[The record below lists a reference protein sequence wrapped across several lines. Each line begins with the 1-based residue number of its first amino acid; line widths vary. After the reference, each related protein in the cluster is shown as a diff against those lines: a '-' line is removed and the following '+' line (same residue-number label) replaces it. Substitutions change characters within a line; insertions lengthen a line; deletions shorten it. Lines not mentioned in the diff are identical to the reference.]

1 MKPEKFIL
9 YNKYK
14 NINFPN
20 KEFIYIG
27 YNKKN
32 KEYWFLSNNNHEG
45 RFALLRVIEELDLNL
60 KEVLFKLNFEYN
72 NDFFQNHYWLSFKDV
87 NNFKPLLNDKLK
99 NILNR

>member
-1 MKPEKFIL
+1 MKPEQLKI
-9 YNKYK
+9 YNIYK

-32 KEYWFLSNNNHEG
+32 KDYWFLSSNYGDEY
-45 RFALLRVIEELDLNL
+45 ALLCVIEELDLNL
-60 KEVLFKLNFEYN
+60 KEVLSKLNFEHN

-87 NNFKPLLNDKLK
+87 NNFKPLLKDKLK